1 MLKIYQKNADIN
13 RKLLYLTLINFLIIL
28 CWIVIFKV
36 NRSWVPEVKDRLRS
50 LPIIQR
56 FGKNIIPGRSI
67 VKELNAKGF
76 SFSSDHF
83 LNVLAFMPFG
93 ILLPYFI
100 EKKGYTYTAL
110 ISFGSSLFFELLQL
124 FTGIGHYDSSDLIT
138 NTLGGVV
145 GILLYRF
152 AFSKIRGNIINII
165 STSVSVIATPFSAY
179 AIFNTIRH
187 FDYYL

>member
-1 MLKIYQKNADIN
+1 MLKIYKKDADIN

-36 NRSWVPEVKDRLRS
+36 NRSWVPEVTDRLRS

-56 FGKNIIPGRSI
+56 FGKSIIPGHTI
-67 VKELNAKGF
+67 VKELKTKGF

-83 LNVLAFMPFG
+83 LNVLAFIPFG

-100 EKKGYTYTAL
+100 DKKGYTYTAL

-124 FTGIGHYDSSDLIT
+124 FTGIGHYDSSDLLT
-138 NTLGGVV
+138 NTLGGLI

-152 AFSKIRGNIINII
+152 IFSKMRGNIVNIF
-165 STSVSVIATPFSAY
+165 STAVSIIACPFSFY